1 MLDPNNVARLLRVD
15 GNRKRGMEPTLQV
28 SDSAPQIEDCYI
40 PTDEELEAL
49 VTYHEAVLQGNLKEY
64 A

>member
-1 MLDPNNVARLLRVD
+1 MLEPNNATGLLQVD
-15 GNRKRGMEPTLQV
+15 VDRKRGMEPTLQV

-49 VTYHEAVLQGNLKEY
+49 VTYHEAVLQGNLKDY